1 MSDFHD
7 DSESLGPLPLLLGL
21 IAVGIFLLLR
31 KPRRRGPGM
40 PLAAL
45 VPTLPLRAARTRTHK
60 PGLIDTALLR
70 KHVQEVARQ
79 EALIPPTR
87 LCRALRQRGLLL
99 TSEQHMA
106 RELRSLGLRSEVRT
120 VSGRTERRWYD
131 LSAFGSH
138 D

>member
-1 MSDFHD
+1 MGDFHD
-7 DSESLGPLPLLLGL
+7 DSESLGPLVSLLGL

-31 KPRRRGPGM
+31 KPRRGGAGM

-60 PGLIDTALLR
+60 PGSIDIALLK

-87 LCRALRQRGLLL
+87 LCRALRLRGLLL

-120 VSGRTERRWYD
+120 VSGRMERRWYD